1 MHGLKNVRRRR
12 DDAMTRVD
20 WAELERLL
28 AAYYRGQGW
37 KVEHCG
43 TGRGAGRFD
52 GGVDLKLRRENEYVV
67 VQCKHWNAKQV
78 PHNAVHELLG
88 IMVNEGA
95 TGAILVSSGEFTRAA
110 QDAAERQGHVQ
121 LIDGDGLREMLGPIV
136 ETPSVETRR
145 QAMPSPYADTMRSV
159 ASAVGERMLSAAEDR
174 IRGEVSRTAPRGGSR
189 TMSRAANAALILM
202 LSKIAMA
209 VLLFLFL
216 WFGLSMFVNSMQRIM
231 TPAPRPTTAAAL
243 PAPQPPS
250 QGYVA
255 QAAGVNDDRY
265 APRVETAPAA
275 RVPTAAEIREA
286 QRRADEAIKVIEKT
300 TPEM

>member
-43 TGRGAGRFD
+43 TGSGAGRFD
-52 GGVDLKLRRENEYVV
+52 GGVDLKLRRENEYVL

-110 QDAAERQGHVQ
+110 QEAAERQGHVQ
-121 LIDGDGLREMLGPIV
+121 LIDGDGLREMLGPMD
-136 ETPSVETRR
+136 EPLRQDERR
-145 QAMPSPYADTMRSV
+145 LAMPSPHADTMRSI

-174 IRGEVSRTAPRGGSR
+174 IRGEVSRTGARGGSR

-216 WFGLSMFVNSMQRIM
+216 WLGLRLVIGTMQNIAE
-231 TPAPRPTTAAAL
+231 PVPKTTSAAAL
-243 PAPQPPS
+243 PAPQPPP

-255 QAAGVNDDRY
+255 QAAGVSDERY
-265 APRVETAPAA
+265 APRVERAPAW
-275 RVPTAAEIREA
+275 RTPTEAEIREA

>member
-1 MHGLKNVRRRR
+1 MQGLKDVRRRR

-37 KVEHCG
+37 VVEHSG
-43 TGRGAGRFD
+43 TGSGKSRFD
-52 GGVDLKLRRENEYVV
+52 GGVDLKLRRQQEYVL

-78 PHNAVHELLG
+78 LHNAVHELLG

-95 TGAILVSSGEFTRAA
+95 TGAILISSGEFTRAA
-110 QDAAERQGHVQ
+110 QDAADRQGHVR
-121 LIDGDGLREMLGPIV
+121 LIDGDALREMLGPIA
-136 ETPSVETRR
+136 EPPSAAARGAQRDAV
-145 QAMPSPYADTMRSV
+145 RSL
-159 ASAVGERMLSAAEDR
+159 ASSVGERMLSAAEDR
-174 IRGEVSRTAPRGGSR
+174 IRGEASRAGARVGSR
-189 TMSRAANAALILM
+189 MMSRAGNAALM
-202 LSKIAMA
+202 WVLSKIVMA
-209 VLLFLFL
+209 LLMFFSL
-216 WFGLSMFVNSMQRIM
+216 WLGLRFVVGTMQSIA
-231 TPAPRPTTAAAL
+231 TPAPKTTRSAVAAL
-243 PAPQPPS
+243 PAPQPPP

-265 APRVETAPAA
+265 GPRVEAVPAPRVL
-275 RVPTAAEIREA
+275 TAAEIREA

>member
-1 MHGLKNVRRRR
+1 MQGLKNVRHRR

-43 TGRGAGRFD
+43 TGSGAGRFD
-52 GGVDLKLRRENEYVV
+52 GGVDLKLRRQHDYVL

-110 QDAAERQGHVQ
+110 QEAAERQGHVR
-121 LIDGDGLREMLGPIV
+121 LIDGDGLREMLGPIA
-136 ETPSVETRR
+136 E
-145 QAMPSPYADTMRSV
+145 PSPAATRGTQRDAVRSL
-159 ASAVGERMLSAAEDR
+159 ASSVGERMLSAAEDR
-174 IRGEVSRTAPRGGSR
+174 IRGEASRASAHAGSR
-189 TMSRAANAALILM
+189 MMSRLGNAALM
-202 LSKIAMA
+202 WVLSKAA
-209 VLLFLFL
+209 LVLLMFLSL
-216 WFGLSMFVNSMQRIM
+216 WIGLYLVVGTMRRIA
-231 TPAPRPTTAAAL
+231 TSAPKTTTSAAAL
-243 PAPQPPS
+243 PAPQPPP

-265 APRVETAPAA
+265 APRVEAVPAPRAL
-275 RVPTAAEIREA
+275 TAAEIREA